1 MKVISGVQFSVL
13 KSMIVYYGDYDT
25 FSIVFLFYP
34 TCSLMVGWLLCLC
47 RIAEHNRPNLLGLAC
62 QYVCVG
68 GLIFRE
74 DSPKDLYLKKFLFF
88 GYYWIIVIVSISVAK
103 GQGLIIIL

>member
-1 MKVISGVQFSVL
+1 MFLKLERVKIISGVAYSVL
-13 KSMIVYYGDYDT
+13 KSMIVDYGDYDT

-34 TCSLMVGWLLCLC
+34 TCSLIVGWLLCLC

-74 DSPKDLYLKKFLFF
+74 DSPKDLYNFFLLLSSF
-88 GYYWIIVIVSISVAK
+88 GY
-103 GQGLIIIL
+103 L

>member
-1 MKVISGVQFSVL
+1 
-13 KSMIVYYGDYDT
+13 
-25 FSIVFLFYP
+25 
-34 TCSLMVGWLLCLC
+34 MVGWLLCLC

-74 DSPKDLYLKKFLFF
+74 DSPRFYIIFF
-88 GYYWIIVIVSISVAK
+88 YYSLV
-103 GQGLIIIL
+103 IIIGFLLLFRFVGKGARCLLYIHSSMVGVVKDSFLGNLVLSIFSMGVIRCVDIS